1 MGRMYI
7 DAITLLKN
15 RPTPPDSLDAK
26 GIEGFRCCLRMY
38 NAQIE
43 KQIANRD
50 TDVVEVRHGTNISE
64 AHPVDEFICSEC
76 GLIVRDCCRYEI
88 DEDADPPD
96 ENCCEFEFRYCPRCG
111 VKIDD

>member
-1 MGRMYI
+1 MSRMYI
-7 DAITLLKN
+7 DAITLLNN

-50 TDVVEVRHGTNISE
+50 TDMVAVVR
-64 AHPVDEFICSEC
+64 C
-76 GLIVRDCCRYEI
+76 RDCIHRFK
-88 DEDADPPD
+88 DADGD
-96 ENCCEFEFRYCPRCG
+96 YCCDL
-111 VKIDD
+111 DDCYAGDTGFCSYGKRREI

>member
-1 MGRMYI
+1 MSRMYI

-15 RPTPPDSLDAK
+15 RPTPPDSLDTK

-50 TDVVEVRHGTNISE
+50 TDMVKVMHGHWILEREPNGQPYCFHCS
-64 AHPVDEFICSEC
+64 VCDDEF
-76 GLIVRDCCRYEI
+76 RRI
-88 DEDADPPD
+88 DIKVQTP
-96 ENCCEFEFRYCPRCG
+96 YCPHCG
-111 VKIDD
+111 AKMDGERRTNNE